1 MDDNTTII
9 GTKITM
15 LLRREACLPIP
26 NAVLM
31 LVEPQAK
38 RLQLTLILT
47 LHQRS
52 DAPKGERRIFVDSK
66 HGRMVRPLDTLGADI
81 TGGIALGSF
90 GSVYI
95 EQNSY

>member
-52 DAPKGERRIFVDSK
+52 DAPKR
-66 HGRMVRPLDTLGADI
+66 
-81 TGGIALGSF
+81 
-90 GSVYI
+90 
-95 EQNSY
+95 

>member
-1 MDDNTTII
+1 M
-9 GTKITM
+9 
-15 LLRREACLPIP
+15 R
-26 NAVLM
+26 
-31 LVEPQAK
+31 Q
-38 RLQLTLILT
+38 
-47 LHQRS
+47 
-52 DAPKGERRIFVDSK
+52 KGERRIFVDSK

>member
-15 LLRREACLPIP
+15 LLRHEACLPIP

-52 DAPKGERRIFVDSK
+52 DAPKR
-66 HGRMVRPLDTLGADI
+66 
-81 TGGIALGSF
+81 
-90 GSVYI
+90 
-95 EQNSY
+95 

>member
-1 MDDNTTII
+1 MDDHTTII
-9 GTKITM
+9 GTEITM

-31 LVEPQAK
+31 LAEPAAK

-52 DAPKGERRIFVDSK
+52 DAPKRRAKGI
-66 HGRMVRPLDTLGADI
+66 RRLQVRDNGSSPRYSLRRYYRWDCLGV
-81 TGGIALGSF
+81 SR
-90 GSVYI
+90 
-95 EQNSY
+95 